1 MESLSHA
8 NSEFALNLY
17 RAISAQNTAG
27 DIFFSPLSISA
38 AMCMVYLGAR
48 GVTAEEMAKVQYDS
62 LSHTQTVYKT
72 HTICAQNVKI
82 VTATVVLGVSS
93 IPDVHNH
100 FKTLNS
106 EINSPKVSYILRL
119 ANRIYGEKTL
129 HFLSEFV
136 DSTQKQYQADM
147 QAVDFIGSSEKSRKL
162 INHWVK
168 EKTEGKIKDILQP
181 GTVTAMTRLSIV
193 NAIYFKG
200 KWKHVFKKKNT
211 KKMPFKI
218 NQNRSKPVQ
227 MMFQT
232 NKFPFNY
239 IDEYKLRVLDL
250 PYVDE
255 ELSMVNRSKPVQMMF
270 QTNKFPFN
278 YIDEYK
284 LRVLDLPYVD
294 EELSMVVLLPEESND
309 GSDPLLKLES
319 ELTMDKLLEWT
330 NKEKMDTWT
339 DIVVYL
345 PKLNLEE
352 QYSLKELLNKMGMS
366 SLFDPNSADLTG
378 ISSQGGF
385 FVSSVTHK
393 AFVEVNEEGTEAAA
407 ATGGLVECGL
417 PRHELFMA
425 DHPFLFFIRHN
436 PTKSILFFGRFR
448 GPK

>member
-8 NSEFALNLY
+8 NSQFALNLY
-17 RAISAQNTAG
+17 RAISAQNTEG
-27 DIFFSPLSISA
+27 DIFFSPLSITA

-48 GVTAEEMAKVQYDS
+48 GVTAEEMAKV
-62 LSHTQTVYKT
+62 
-72 HTICAQNVKI
+72 
-82 VTATVVLGVSS
+82 LGVSS
-93 IPDVHNH
+93 IPDVHTH

-119 ANRIYGEKTL
+119 ANRIYGEKT
-129 HFLSEFV
+129 FNFSSEFV

-147 QAVDFIGSSEKSRKL
+147 QAVDFIGSSEESRKL
-162 INHWVK
+162 INHWVE

-181 GTVTAMTRLSIV
+181 GTVTAMTRLSLV

-200 KWKHVFKKKNT
+200 KWKHVFNKNNT
-211 KKMPFKI
+211 EMMPFKI
-218 NQNRSKPVQ
+218 NQNLSKPVQ
-227 MMFQT
+227 MMFQ
-232 NKFPFNY
+232 
-239 IDEYKLRVLDL
+239 R
-250 PYVDE
+250 
-255 ELSMVNRSKPVQMMF
+255 
-270 QTNKFPFN
+270 NKFPFN

-330 NKEKMDTWT
+330 NQEKMDRWT

-345 PKLNLEE
+345 PKFNLEE

-378 ISSQGGF
+378 ISSQGGL

-407 ATGGLVECGL
+407 ATVGLISFCMSRE
-417 PRHELFMA
+417 ELFMA

>member
-48 GVTAEEMAKVQYDS
+48 GVTAEEMAKV
-62 LSHTQTVYKT
+62 
-72 HTICAQNVKI
+72 
-82 VTATVVLGVSS
+82 LGVSS

-129 HFLSEFV
+129 NFLSEFV

-181 GTVTAMTRLSIV
+181 GT
-193 NAIYFKG
+193 
-200 KWKHVFKKKNT
+200 
-211 KKMPFKI
+211 MPFKI
-218 NQNRSKPVQ
+218 NQ
-227 MMFQT
+227 
-232 NKFPFNY
+232 
-239 IDEYKLRVLDL
+239 
-250 PYVDE
+250 
-255 ELSMVNRSKPVQMMF
+255 NRSKPVQMMF

-345 PKLNLEE
+345 PKFNLEE

-378 ISSQGGF
+378 ISSQGGL

>member
-8 NSEFALNLY
+8 NSQFALNLY
-17 RAISAQNTAG
+17 RAISAQNTEG
-27 DIFFSPLSISA
+27 DIFFSPLSITA

-48 GVTAEEMAKVQYDS
+48 GVTAEEMAKVQVFHS
-62 LSHTQTVYKT
+62 GSNETTPAHTL
-72 HTICAQNVKI
+72 NELN
-82 VTATVVLGVSS
+82 VVLGVSS
-93 IPDVHNH
+93 IPDVHTH

-119 ANRIYGEKTL
+119 ANRIYGEKT
-129 HFLSEFV
+129 FNFSSEFV

-147 QAVDFIGSSEKSRKL
+147 QAVDFIGSSEESRKL
-162 INHWVK
+162 INHWVE

-181 GTVTAMTRLSIV
+181 GTVTAMTRLSLV

-200 KWKHVFKKKNT
+200 KWKHVFNKNNT
-211 KKMPFKI
+211 EMMPFKI
-218 NQNRSKPVQ
+218 NQNLSKPVQ
-227 MMFQT
+227 MMFQ
-232 NKFPFNY
+232 
-239 IDEYKLRVLDL
+239 R
-250 PYVDE
+250 
-255 ELSMVNRSKPVQMMF
+255 
-270 QTNKFPFN
+270 NKFPFN

-378 ISSQGGF
+378 ISSQGGL

-407 ATGGLVECGL
+407 ATVGLISFCMSRE
-417 PRHELFMA
+417 ELFMA

-448 GPK
+448 GP

>member
-1 MESLSHA
+1 KMESLSHA
-8 NSEFALNLY
+8 NSDFALNLY
-17 RAISAQNTAG
+17 RAISAENTAG

-48 GVTAEEMAKVQYDS
+48 GVTAEEMAKVQYDMKQAIIR
-62 LSHTQTVYKT
+62 LKKQTKPIREIAKT
-72 HTICAQNVKI
+72 LGMAKT
-82 VTATVVLGVSS
+82 TVWNILKKKECTEGSPQDVNHCS
-93 IPDVHNH
+93 IPDVHTH
-100 FKTLNS
+100 FKTLYS

-119 ANRIYGEKTL
+119 ANRIYGEKTFN
-129 HFLSEFV
+129 FLSEFV

-162 INHWVK
+162 INDWVK

-181 GTVTAMTRLSIV
+181 GTVTAMTRLSLV

-200 KWKHVFKKKNT
+200 KWKHVFKKNNT

-232 NKFPFNY
+232 K
-239 IDEYKLRVLDL
+239 
-250 PYVDE
+250 
-255 ELSMVNRSKPVQMMF
+255 
-270 QTNKFPFN
+270 KFPFN

-319 ELTMDKLLEWT
+319 ELTMDKLLKWT
-330 NKEKMDTWT
+330 SKEKMNTWT

-345 PKLNLEE
+345 PKFNLEE
-352 QYSLKELLNKMGMS
+352 QYSLKELLEKMGMS
-366 SLFDPNSADLTG
+366 SLFDPNAADLTG
-378 ISSQGGF
+378 ISSQGGL

-407 ATGGLVECGL
+407 ATTVELTDLCMS
-417 PRHELFMA
+417 REELFMA

-448 GPK
+448 GP